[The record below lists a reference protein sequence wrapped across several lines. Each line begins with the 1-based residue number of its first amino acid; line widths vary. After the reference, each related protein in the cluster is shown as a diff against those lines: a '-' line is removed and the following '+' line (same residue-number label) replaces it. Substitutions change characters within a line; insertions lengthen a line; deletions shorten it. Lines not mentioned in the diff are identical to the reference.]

1 MIELV
6 FVIVVLGII
15 ATVALPRLASD
26 GVQDAMDQILSDI
39 RYTQHL
45 ALVDNVIDQAI
56 PRDTRWQSAFWT
68 IQFRN
73 TTDGGGDWA
82 YTIGSDSDYGGN
94 FTLNEAAVDPRD
106 GRPIYGNVA
115 AGATNVSPK
124 VFITKKF
131 DITNIDFINGCN
143 VATGA
148 GGTNNASHIGFDNLG
163 RPHKGHLNALGL
175 GPAAVSPNY
184 SSTMQ
189 GNCTIAFT
197 FSGGAQTSYITI
209 QRETGYACISNLA
222 GVCRQD

>member
-6 FVIVVLGII
+6 FVIVVMGII
-15 ATVALPRLASD
+15 AAVALPRFAAD
-26 GVQDAMDQILSDI
+26 NVQDAMDQILSDI

-45 ALVDNVIDQAI
+45 ALVDNVID
-56 PRDTRWQSAFWT
+56 PTDTRWQSAFWT
-68 IQFRN
+68 IQFQN

-94 FTLNEAAVDPRD
+94 FSLAEAAVDPRD

-124 VFITKKF
+124 VFISKKF
-131 DITNIDFINGCN
+131 GITNVDFATSCN
-143 VATGA
+143 VPTGA
-148 GGTNNASHIGFDNLG
+148 GAANNNASHIAFDNLG
-163 RPHKGHLNALGL
+163 RPHKGHLNAAGL

-184 SSTMQ
+184 ASVMQ

-197 FSGGAQTSYITI
+197 FAGGEISWITI
-209 QRETGYACISNLA
+209 QRETGYACISNNA
-222 GVCRQD
+222 GICRQD